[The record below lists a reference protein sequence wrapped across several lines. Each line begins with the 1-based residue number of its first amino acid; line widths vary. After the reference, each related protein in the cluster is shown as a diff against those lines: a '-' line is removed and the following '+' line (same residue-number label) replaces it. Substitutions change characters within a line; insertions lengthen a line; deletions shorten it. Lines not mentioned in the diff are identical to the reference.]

1 MKIGAVQILADLIIE
16 GNDGEKV
23 TALAKRKVVEQLTGV
38 GAAEILKITSM
49 ESCKFTAK
57 IVNGSMKS
65 VTPESVR
72 SPEKE
77 PPKKRRKSET
87 DTD

>member
-1 MKIGAVQILADLIIE
+1 M
-16 GNDGEKV
+16 
-23 TALAKRKVVEQLTGV
+23 TGV
-38 GAAEILKITSM
+38 EAAAILKITFM

-72 SPEKE
+72 RPEKE
-77 PPKKRRKSET
+77 PPKKEEKVRLT
-87 DTD
+87 QIDDV